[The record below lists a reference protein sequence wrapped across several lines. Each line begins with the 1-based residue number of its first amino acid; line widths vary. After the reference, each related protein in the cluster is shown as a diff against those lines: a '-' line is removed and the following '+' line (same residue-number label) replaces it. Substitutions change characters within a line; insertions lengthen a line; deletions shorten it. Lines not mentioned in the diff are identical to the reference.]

1 MSKAAFGSL
10 ILAALVLALAGRL
23 SGLDRRPMHHDEA
36 NQAVKFGALL
46 ETGEYR
52 YDSNDHHGP
61 TLYYLTLPF
70 AWARGQ
76 TTLASLD
83 EWTIRAVPAFF
94 GAALILFFPLL
105 ASGLGRPAAAAGALL
120 AAISPALTY
129 FGRFYIQESLFV
141 WFAVG
146 FLVALGRY
154 VQRPGTVAAIWAG
167 VFAGLAYATKETS
180 VIVLAAALVAAF
192 VAHRLAVASS
202 GGGTSES
209 RVGSSVRTGHAIA
222 ALTAALAVAWMFY
235 SSFFIYPSGLLE
247 SINAFSIY
255 VERGVTPGPHGE
267 RWDYYL
273 RLFAFSSS
281 SSWGGLV
288 WTEGLVLLL
297 ALVGL
302 VAAFRRSSSGFWP
315 RYVALY
321 SMIAAVAFSVI
332 PYKTPWNALPFYAGV
347 VMVAGFGATTL
358 IGRAKSRLGKG
369 LVVLACLAACGHL
382 GVQSWRANG
391 RYSADPRNPYVYA
404 QTSPD
409 FLRLVA
415 RINDLAV
422 LHPDR
427 ARMLVKVVAGP
438 YEQWPLPWY
447 LRRMVRVGYWPRAED
462 AGRLDDAAVVVASQE
477 NAAAVDAALGDR
489 YVSEFYGLRPDVILT
504 ISIER
509 GLWERLLASRRPGT

>member
-1 MSKAAFGSL
+1 MSRAAFGSL
-10 ILAALVLALAGRL
+10 ILAALVVALAGRL
-23 SGLDRRPMHHDEA
+23 AALDRRPMHHDEA

-52 YDSNDHHGP
+52 YDPNDHHGP

-83 EWTIRAVPAFF
+83 EWTLRAVPACF

-105 ASGLGRPAAAAGALL
+105 APGLGRRAAAAGALL

-129 FGRFYIQESLFV
+129 FSRFYIQESLFV
-141 WFAVG
+141 WFALA
-146 FLVALGRY
+146 FLIALGRY
-154 VQRPGTVAAIWAG
+154 VQRPGTAAAVGAG

-180 VIVLAAALVAAF
+180 VIVLVAALVAAI
-192 VAHRLAVASS
+192 AAQRWTAAP
-202 GGGTSES
+202 GAAGQAAS
-209 RVGSSVRTGHAIA
+209 RVAYRARAGQTIA
-222 ALTAALAVAWMFY
+222 GLTAALAIAWVFY
-235 SSFFIYPSGLLE
+235 SSFFRYPSGLLD
-247 SINAFSIY
+247 SFNALSIY
-255 VERGVTPGPHGE
+255 VERGVVPGLHGE

-273 RLFAFSSS
+273 RLLAFSSS
-281 SSWGGLV
+281 GGLV
-288 WTEGLVLLL
+288 WSEGLVLLL

-302 VAAFRRSSSGFWP
+302 GAAFRRSSGFWP

-321 SMIAAVAFSVI
+321 FVIAAVAFSVI
-332 PYKTPWNALPFYAGV
+332 RYKTPWNALPFYAGF
-347 VMVAGFGATTL
+347 VMVAGLGAATL
-358 IGRAKSRLGKG
+358 IDRAGSRLGKG
-369 LVVLACLAACGHL
+369 IVLVAFLAASCQL
-382 GVQSWRANG
+382 GLQNWRANV
-391 RYSADPRNPYVYA
+391 RYPADPRNPYVYA

-409 FLRLVA
+409 FLRMVT
-415 RINDLAV
+415 RINDLAA

-447 LRRMVRVGYWPRAED
+447 LRRMPRVGYWPRADD
-462 AGRLDDAAVVVASQE
+462 AGRLDDAAIVVASEE
-477 NAAAVDAALGDR
+477 NGAAVDAALGDR